1 MFDNVCQ
8 HAGMGRPRGF
18 RLSPPA
24 WADALRYA
32 GLTLT
37 EASERS
43 GIPRS
48 TLSSLLGGHHR
59 ATATQARRIS
69 STLGCRP
76 ETLFPS
82 MLPGYCEAGDP
93 VARR

>member
-1 MFDNVCQ
+1 
-8 HAGMGRPRGF
+8 MGRPRGY

-37 EASERS
+37 EAAERA

-59 ATATQARRIS
+59 ATVTQARRIAT
-69 STLGCRP
+69 TLGCRP

-82 MLPGYCEAGDP
+82 MLPNYSDAAD
-93 VARR
+93 

>member
-1 MFDNVCQ
+1 MPP
-8 HAGMGRPRGF
+8 MGRPRGY

-32 GLTLT
+32 GLTLS
-37 EASERS
+37 EVAERS
-43 GIPRS
+43 GIPRP

-59 ATATQARRIS
+59 ATVTQARRIAD
-69 STLGCRP
+69 TLGCRT

-82 MLPGYCEAGDP
+82 MLPIYAE
-93 VARR
+93 VA